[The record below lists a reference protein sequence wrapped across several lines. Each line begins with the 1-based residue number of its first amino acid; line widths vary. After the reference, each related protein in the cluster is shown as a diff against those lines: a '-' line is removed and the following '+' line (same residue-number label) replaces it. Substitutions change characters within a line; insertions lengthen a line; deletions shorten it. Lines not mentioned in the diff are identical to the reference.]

1 MEFQPL
7 SGAPPPAFAAG
18 PVNSRAPQVA
28 APALNVPPSST
39 YGREMVERRFSRN
52 VQSLEAIFDF
62 VTEFAARQGLTEDER
77 YEVDLILEE
86 LFTNLVK
93 YSTQRLEDIG
103 IGLDCRDSQLT
114 LVLRDFDA
122 EEFDV
127 TRTRQDENGADLA
140 RPLPGGRG
148 LALVRKYADEFRYDY
163 RDRNSTITV
172 TKRLDR

>member
-1 MEFQPL
+1 
-7 SGAPPPAFAAG
+7 
-18 PVNSRAPQVA
+18 
-28 APALNVPPSST
+28 
-39 YGREMVERRFSRN
+39 MVERRFARD

-62 VTEFAARQGLTEDER
+62 VTDFAARQGLTEDQR

-93 YSTQRLEDIG
+93 YSSQRLEEIA
-103 IGLDCRDSQLT
+103 IGLDRRGSRLT

-127 TRTRQDENGADLA
+127 TRPGPQANGGDSSMMQ
-140 RPLPGGRG
+140 PGGRG
-148 LALVRKYADEFRYDY
+148 LALVRRYADEFRYDY
-163 RDRNSTITV
+163 HDRNGTITV